1 MSGRA
6 PDRAAIAPVANSPA
20 GLRQTLLAR
29 TRRSIEASG
38 AIKVAVRL
46 LLFVAGLAVIGYLL
60 QQVGPAS
67 IWDAF
72 RNLSW
77 RLLIVL
83 VFPAGCVLLLDT
95 LAWRFTF
102 KRPPRF
108 ASLFAVRMAGEAVN
122 LGTPTAS
129 VGGEPVKAW
138 LLRPAVP
145 LHEGLAAVIADKT
158 TLVASQIVLLAVGL
172 VAGLWLLPLA
182 NPLMMIMAGLLL
194 LEIVCVGGFVIV
206 QVCGAVRGGGR
217 LMTRLGLASLAQ
229 HGMLDGLDRALR
241 STYVERLPR
250 LLGSVF
256 FHFIAAALET
266 LEIYLVLRFLKIP
279 ISPAA
284 VLAIGAFGSAARF
297 FSFMIPASLGALE
310 GANVAIFAAF
320 SVGGAVGLTCTFVR
334 RLREIVWIAAGF
346 AVLSFGPTF
355 SARVR

>member
-1 MSGRA
+1 LSDSA
-6 PDRAAIAPVANSPA
+6 SDRAAIAPAPDSPG

-29 TRRSIEASG
+29 TRRSIEASS
-38 AIKVAVRL
+38 AIKVSARL
-46 LLFVAGLAVIGYLL
+46 LLLVAGLAVIGYLL
-60 QQVGPAS
+60 QRVGPAL
-67 IWDAF
+67 IWDTF

-77 RLLIVL
+77 RLLIVV
-83 VFPAGCVLLLDT
+83 VFPACCVLLLDT

-102 KRPPRF
+102 KTPPRF
-108 ASLFAVRMAGEAVN
+108 GPLFAVRVAGEAVN

-138 LLRPAVP
+138 LLRPAIP

-172 VAGLWLLPLA
+172 LAGLCLLSLA
-182 NPLMMIMAGLLL
+182 SPLMLIMTGLLL

-206 QVCGAVRGGGR
+206 QVGGAVRGGGR
-217 LMTRLGLASLAQ
+217 LLKRLGVASLAPN
-229 HGMLDGLDRALR
+229 GMLEGLDRALR
-241 STYVERLPR
+241 ATYVERLPR
-250 LLGSVF
+250 LLSSVF
-256 FHFIAAALET
+256 FHFAASTLET

-279 ISPAA
+279 ISLTA

-320 SVGGAVGLTCTFVR
+320 SVGGVVALTCTLVR

-346 AVLSFGPTF
+346 AMLSFRATS
-355 SARVR
+355 SAQVR